1 MISVFPL
8 NHNELKTLK
17 ILLVEDNEDEAELIQ
32 ELFVESYRIPHLLI
46 THVDCL
52 NQAQAIVKKERFDV
66 ILLDLSLPDSQGFD
80 TVFQMQE
87 YSLSLPIVVLTGYN
101 DEQLALQLIQAGV
114 QDYLIKTKITREVLI
129 RSIRYAIERQHTQ
142 QRLKE
147 SAPKYRSIVENSLVG
162 IVISQP
168 EETTEKILEVNDAFC
183 HLMGYEHEELL
194 QKNWLDLTAVDD
206 RSANIMESSQ
216 LGEQTRDRAV
226 FDTKL
231 LRKDGQ
237 IVYTRV
243 SVRCIRHSNGTIDHF
258 IKVILDVTDYK
269 TQEAQLKEREIRLI
283 RLQTAQMNLVK
294 SQEIYTGNFNNSV
307 KIITEIAGKTLE
319 VEQTSIWFYQE
330 NYSLINCANFYKL
343 STDTH
348 SRKTEILASDYHRY
362 FDALEADELRR
373 THQANLDPKTG
384 VFNQHCD
391 VTNPTITSILDVPI
405 RYGGKTVG
413 IICLEDTGDSR
424 TWSIE
429 EQSFAAYL
437 ADMVTLAM
445 ESRDRVQAENSL
457 RKSENRFQRL
467 VANIPGMIYQLS
479 LTPEGEKAFTYVSS
493 GCREIYEMEPEY
505 LQENTDGMFSC
516 ICADDL
522 GKIMESV
529 EISATTLQPWRMEWR
544 QVMPSGIMKWLQ
556 GASRPEKQ
564 ADGTIVW
571 DGLVLDITEL
581 KRVTAERDRF
591 FTISLDFLFIAG
603 TDGYVKRFNPSLERT
618 FGYSQNQLMAQPYL
632 DFLHPEDKK
641 RSEREIQRLT
651 QETSANFYLENR
663 VLCEDGSYKWISWS
677 ASFFAEEGL
686 IYAAGRDI
694 TEKRKAEEALRDSQ
708 RLIQKIADSSPYILY
723 LYDLQKRCNI
733 YINHLVYDVLGY
745 TFEEM
750 QEIGGSFFLLN
761 LVHPDDFDRIYDYHT
776 QINNSGDGDIFEIDY
791 RIQHKD
797 GSWRWF
803 TNRDT
808 VFARD
813 SQNKPTQ
820 ILGTATDITEQK
832 QAEEDLRSARA
843 RLEHL
848 LASSPAIIYSW
859 KASSN
864 VATFI
869 SNNVQSIT
877 GYQPHDFIDNQS
889 FWSDH
894 IHPEDRERILGELHL
909 LWEQDA
915 HAYEYRF
922 LVADGS
928 YIWLRDSIKVMR
940 DETGIPIEF
949 VGCWIDVSE
958 TYRHASLRKKAEN
971 ALRIVTQAV
980 ESTSDAIC
988 ITDPKNRF
996 IYQNQAFRQRY
1007 GYSLEELNKKGKSR
1021 IYNTQQKWKS
1031 IFKMI
1036 RGGSSW
1042 SGEVESI
1049 TKWGEVVPTFVRVD
1063 SIKDETENLIGLIAV
1078 ITDITERKRTEK
1090 ELALLLEN
1098 LQEAQAIAHI
1108 GNWEFDVFNETLI
1121 WSDELKRIFGLN
1133 PENPAPTVREC
1144 LQMIH
1149 PEDRDLWMETF
1160 QTSLRDGISYDIDFR
1175 IQLPDGS
1182 LRYLDGKGEALINE
1196 KNQVIRL
1203 FGTAMDITERK
1214 QVEEA
1219 LRQKLSRE
1227 RLIGSSL
1234 ERIRQSLKL
1243 EEVLKTA
1250 VEEVRYFLSTDR
1262 TIIYRFQGDGSGLV
1276 VVESVRE
1283 NFLSITGVQIEDICF
1298 NKDYASLYQQGR
1310 ISAVEDIYQA
1320 NLQECHIELL
1330 SQFQVRANL
1339 VVPIVQGDNLWG
1351 LLIAHHCSGPRFW
1364 HSAEI
1369 ESLRQLCVQLA
1380 IAIQQSLLFE
1390 QAQTEIMERK
1400 QTEIALQKAKITAEA
1415 ANRAKTEFLAN
1426 MSHEVRT
1433 PLNGIL
1439 GYVQILKND
1448 KTLSDD
1454 QQEMLNNIHLCG
1466 DHLLTLINDILDL
1479 SKIEARKMEL
1489 LLSELNLP
1497 SFIKGIAHL
1506 FEMRSSQK
1514 GITFKYEE
1522 LSRLPQ
1528 GIKCDEKRLR
1538 QVLINLLSNAV
1549 KFTNKGVVT
1558 LKVSVI
1564 HSDRDRSTELNHQV
1578 SSVKIRFEVE
1588 DTGIGIPENKLEEI
1602 FLPFHQVDIQSQVI
1616 EGTGLGLAI
1625 SQKLAK
1631 MMGSTIN
1638 VKSVMGKGSSFW
1650 LDLNLPLVKGFS
1662 YSPPGKA
1669 PRILGYLGEKR
1680 KILIVDDNQVNRALL
1695 VRLLSRLGFDIRE
1708 AINGE
1713 DGLTVATSFSPDVI
1727 LLDLLMPV
1735 MDGFEASRKIR
1746 AIPHLQNVI
1755 IFAVSA
1761 SVFEN
1766 TKEESRRAGCDFFLS
1781 KPLATKQLLEGLRR
1795 HLGLKW
1801 IYEEENLSDSEVETS
1816 KSASDNLGTSTSQ
1829 VIVPPSQKAVLL
1841 LFKLVMSGDIE
1852 AIEEE
1857 TAKMQKNDANLEP
1870 FINHLRQLTK
1880 EFKMK
1885 QLREFLKQFITDKSE
1900 KSG

>member
-1 MISVFPL
+1 MLSVFPL
-8 NHNELKTLK
+8 NNNELKNLK
-17 ILLVEDNEDEAELIQ
+17 ILLVEDNQDEAELIQ
-32 ELFVESYRIPHLLI
+32 ELFLESYRVPNLLI
-46 THVDCL
+46 THIDSL
-52 NQAQAIVKKERFDV
+52 QKAQAIVTEEIFDV

-80 TVFQMQE
+80 TVYEMQE
-87 YSLSLPIVVLTGYN
+87 YSLSIPIVVLTGYN

-129 RSIRYAIERQHTQ
+129 RSIRYAIERQQTQ
-142 QRLKE
+142 QILKQSE
-147 SAPKYRSIVENSLVG
+147 AKYRSIVENSLVG
-162 IVISQP
+162 IVICEP
-168 EETTEKILEVNDAFC
+168 EETTEKLIEVNDAFC
-183 HLMGYEHEELL
+183 HLMGYEREEILN
-194 QKNWLDLTAVDD
+194 KNWLDLTAFDD
-206 RSANIMESSQ
+206 RAANIVQSSQ
-216 LGEQTRDRAV
+216 ICQQEDDRAV
-226 FDTKL
+226 FDTRL

-243 SVRCIRHSNGTIDHF
+243 SVRCIRHSNGAIDHL

-294 SQEIYTGNFNNSV
+294 SAEIYTGNFADSV
-307 KIITEIAGKTLE
+307 EIITEIAGKTLE

-330 NYSLINCANFYKL
+330 KNSEIQCANFYQL
-343 STDTH
+343 STERHRRENQISEREKCRYVDAI
-348 SRKTEILASDYHRY
+348 EIAK
-362 FDALEADELRR
+362 LR
-373 THQANLDPKTG
+373 TVTQANLEEKIG
-384 VFNQHCD
+384 GLNQHCD
-391 VTNPTITSILDVPI
+391 VTNPSITSILDVPI

-413 IICLEDTGDSR
+413 IICLEDTGNSR
-424 TWSIE
+424 NWSIE

-445 ESRDRVQAENSL
+445 ESRDRVEAENLL

-467 VANIPGMIYQLS
+467 VANIPGMIYQFN
-479 LTPEGEKAFTYVSS
+479 LTPEGEKKFTYVSS
-493 GCREIYEMEPEY
+493 GCREIYEREPEY
-505 LQENTDGMFSC
+505 LQENTDSMFSS
-516 ICADDL
+516 IYADDL
-522 GKIMESV
+522 GKMLESV
-529 EISATTLQPWRMEWR
+529 EISGTTLQPWRMEWR

-581 KRVTAERDRF
+581 KRITAERDRF

-618 FGYSQNQLMAQPYL
+618 FGYSYSELTSRPYL
-632 DFLHPEDKK
+632 DFLHLEDKK
-641 RSEREIQRLT
+641 RTQKQIQRLIG
-651 QETSANFYLENR
+651 EKTSDFYLENR
-663 VLCEDGSYKWISWS
+663 VLCQDGSYKWISWS
-677 ASFFAEEGL
+677 ASFFEEEGL

-694 TEKRKAEEALRDSQ
+694 TERKKAEEALRDSQ

-723 LYDLQKRCNI
+723 LYDLEKCRNI
-733 YINHLVYDVLGY
+733 YINHLIYDVLGY
-745 TFEEM
+745 TIEEIREM
-750 QEIGGSFFLLN
+750 EGSFFLLD
-761 LVHPDDFDRIYDYHT
+761 LVHPDDLERIYDYHN
-776 QINNSGDGDIFEIDY
+776 QIKNSGDGDIFEIDY
-791 RIQHKD
+791 RIKHKD
-797 GSWRWF
+797 GRWCWF

-813 SQNKPTQ
+813 SKNKPTQ
-820 ILGTATDITEQK
+820 ILGTSTDITEQK

-848 LASSPAIIYSW
+848 LASSPAIIYSC
-859 KASSN
+859 KASSDY

-869 SNNVQSIT
+869 SNNVHSIT
-877 GYQPHDFIDNQS
+877 GYQPDDFIKNYS
-889 FWSDH
+889 FWREH
-894 IHPEDRERILGELHL
+894 IHPEDRERILRELHL

-922 LVADGS
+922 LVADGT

-940 DETGIPIEF
+940 DEMGIPTEF

-988 ITDPKNRF
+988 ITDSKNFF
-996 IYQNQAFRQRY
+996 IYQNKAFSQRY
-1007 GYSLEELNKKGKSR
+1007 GYSLEELNQKLPHPL
-1021 IYNTQQKWKS
+1021 YHTQENWKS

-1036 RGGSSW
+1036 RRGSSW
-1042 SGEVESI
+1042 SGEVELI
-1049 TKWGEVVPTFVRVD
+1049 TKYGEFVPTFVRVD
-1063 SIKDETENLIGLIAV
+1063 TIKDETENIIGLIAV

-1090 ELALLLEN
+1090 KLALLLQN

-1108 GNWEFDVFNETLI
+1108 GNWEFDVFNSTLI
-1121 WSDELKRIFGLN
+1121 WSDELKRIFGLK
-1133 PENPAPTVREC
+1133 PEDRVPTAQEC
-1144 LQMIH
+1144 LAIIH
-1149 PEDRDLWMETF
+1149 PEDRDLWRETF
-1160 QTSLRDGISYDIDFR
+1160 QKSLTEGISYDIDFR

-1182 LRYLDGKGEALINE
+1182 LRYLDGKGEALRNE
-1196 KNQVIRL
+1196 NNQVIRL

-1219 LRQKLSRE
+1219 LRQNLSRE
-1227 RLIGSSL
+1227 RLIGASL

-1250 VEEVRYFLSTDR
+1250 VEEVRHFLSTDR
-1262 TIIYRFQGDGSGLV
+1262 TIIYHFQGDGSGLV

-1283 NFLSITGVQIEDICF
+1283 IFLSIAGEQIEDICF

-1351 LLIAHHCSGPRFW
+1351 LLIAHHCSSPRFW

-1400 QTEIALQKAKITAEA
+1400 QTEIALQKAKVTAEA

-1489 LLSELNLP
+1489 LLSELNFPNFL
-1497 SFIKGIAHL
+1497 KGIAHL

-1514 GITFKYEE
+1514 GIRFKYEE

-1549 KFTNKGVVT
+1549 KFTNQGVVT
-1558 LKVSVI
+1558 FKVSVI
-1564 HSDRDRSTELNHQV
+1564 HSERSTELNHQV

-1602 FLPFHQVDIQSQVI
+1602 FLPFHQVDIQSQLI

-1631 MMGSTIN
+1631 MMGSKIN
-1638 VKSVMGKGSSFW
+1638 VKSVIGKGSSFW
-1650 LDLNLPLVKGFS
+1650 LDLNLPLLKGFS
-1662 YSPPGKA
+1662 YSTPGKQH
-1669 PRILGYLGEKR
+1669 RILGYVGEKR

-1713 DGLTVATSFSPDVI
+1713 EGLTVATSFSPDVI

-1735 MDGFEASRKIR
+1735 MDGFEATRKIR

-1766 TKEESRRAGCDFFLS
+1766 TKEESRRAGCDYFLS

-1795 HLGLKW
+1795 YLGLEW
-1801 IYEEENLSDSEVETS
+1801 IYEEQSLSDSPVETS
-1816 KSASDNLGTSTSQ
+1816 DYISDGLAKSPPD
-1829 VIVPPSQKAVLL
+1829 IMVPPSEKAVSV

-1852 AIEEE
+1852 GIEEE
-1857 TAKMQKNDANLEP
+1857 TGKLQKLDPNLDP

-1885 QLREFLKQFITDKSE
+1885 QLREFLKQFLPE
-1900 KSG
+1900 KKR